1 MGEPSDLA
9 SPSVDELATEEE
21 AAKAALR
28 ASPLVKDIGDLPGA
42 RKGVYARLWCVSCHP
57 KRDSEQSK
65 ITQARS
71 DRAACARDLLVLINE
86 KHSNSRCLEAAETA
100 PAAAA
105 PEASPSAPTDA
116 FQAMQAARHV
126 GPAVEKAEAA
136 ERLVAEARRGRAAL
150 ETQLA
155 AANAALEA
163 AETELRRL
171 EEEADAAREAAGLP
185 RKKQR
190 GEEADAEPTYRSW
203 TLSKW
208 NELETKEQ
216 RRREVPID
224 LSMHDCVG
232 SCTTVRYVEVSL
244 STLPCGIVCC

>member
-1 MGEPSDLA
+1 MQL
-9 SPSVDELATEEE
+9 
-21 AAKAALR
+21 LR
-28 ASPLVKDIGDLPGA
+28 SSQLVKDVQPLRDGSGW
-42 RKGVYARLWCVSCHP
+42 YATLWCRAVHCNRP
-57 KRDSEQSK
+57 SEQRQFSK
-65 ITQARS
+65 TRTT
-71 DRAACARDLLVLINE
+71 DEACLRDLLDLINT
-86 KHSNSRCLEAAETA
+86 KHGAHLEAAEA
-100 PAAAA
+100 ARAAAA
-105 PEASPSAPTDA
+105 AEAAAEAGPSTPTNA

-136 ERLVAEARRGRAAL
+136 ERLVAEARRGAAL

-185 RKKQR
+185 RKQQR